1 MLNSAM
7 VQTEAHFTIR
17 SRIRNCTTEFGAN
30 GFCKNCVMFVAEW
43 PDNPRGAVVILT
55 VYTAVQLKSG
65 NSHLPGV
72 TSSLPNQSHSLR
84 SAL

>member
-1 MLNSAM
+1 ML
-7 VQTEAHFTIR
+7 
-17 SRIRNCTTEFGAN
+17 
-30 GFCKNCVMFVAEW
+30 VAEW
-43 PDNPRGAVVILT
+43 DNLRCAVVILT
-55 VYTAVQLKSG
+55 VYTAVQLKPG